1 VASNLSRWGC
11 GAVFNFRF
19 YEIWREP
26 EFLQRLGDG
35 ILLSAQ
41 LTSLAGLLGFLLALF
56 LAAGRRHH
64 QPLLSWP
71 CATYVELVRNTPLIV
86 QLFFV
91 TFGLPLLLNYQW
103 PFAASALLALSLN
116 FSAYFAEIIRSGLD
130 SIDPGQHEA
139 ARALSLGRIPAFF
152 IIVLPQALAK
162 VYPSMVSQFVFLFL
176 TTGII
181 SEIGVEEL
189 TWSGRFIA
197 DRTLRDFEVYLLLT
211 VIYVLMALTFR
222 LLFVLLQR
230 RIFPWTNVR

>member
-1 VASNLSRWGC
+1 
-11 GAVFNFRF
+11 
-19 YEIWREP
+19 
-26 EFLQRLGDG
+26 
-35 ILLSAQ
+35 
-41 LTSLAGLLGFLLALF
+41 
-56 LAAGRRHH
+56 
-64 QPLLSWP
+64 
-71 CATYVELVRNTPLIV
+71 
-86 QLFFV
+86 
-91 TFGLPLLLNYQW
+91 
-103 PFAASALLALSLN
+103 
-116 FSAYFAEIIRSGLD
+116 
-130 SIDPGQHEA
+130 
-139 ARALSLGRIPAFF
+139 
-152 IIVLPQALAK
+152 